1 MLNIPNAPEAAADP
15 TALSRCRSAHIQRE
29 REREREKEKEKEK
42 EKVERERERE
52 RDIALVV

>member
-29 REREREKEKEKEK
+29 RERERERKRKRKRKWREK
-42 EKVERERERE
+42 EREREILRLLF
-52 RDIALVV
+52 D